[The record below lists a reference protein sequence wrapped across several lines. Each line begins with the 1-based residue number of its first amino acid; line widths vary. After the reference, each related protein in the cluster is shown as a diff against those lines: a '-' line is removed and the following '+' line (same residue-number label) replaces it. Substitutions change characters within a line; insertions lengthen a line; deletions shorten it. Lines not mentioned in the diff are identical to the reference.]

1 MFWSCK
7 FARPTKRRL
16 SNTAEASRA
25 CENCSRSR
33 VRPIRNSRPER
44 DSLEFAVISGEV
56 EEVVRER
63 WYQTIPEQYRAREE
77 GESRS
82 DSNRHLLS
90 DLMLPPSPKPILDK
104 FFQRFERH
112 LTQDQLRARNKFVS
126 NRVER
131 APAAPPP
138 SKRKRA
144 KPSLALP
151 SELPATASN

>member
-1 MFWSCK
+1 
-7 FARPTKRRL
+7 
-16 SNTAEASRA
+16 
-25 CENCSRSR
+25 
-33 VRPIRNSRPER
+33 
-44 DSLEFAVISGEV
+44 VISGEV
-56 EEVVRER
+56 EEMVRER

-77 GESRS
+77 GESRNG
-82 DSNRHLLS
+82 SNRHLS
-90 DLMLPPSPKPILDK
+90 SALMLPPPAKSILDK

-138 SKRKRA
+138 SKRNRKRA